1 MLTALVS
8 GLLVGVTAPGAVA
21 VPDRDCGDFDT
32 QAAAQRFYL
41 DQGGPKSDPHRL
53 DADGDGVACE
63 SNPCPCST
71 DQGGGSQDGGGQDGA
86 GQSGP
91 KGGKKNPVINQR
103 GRITRVIDGDTV
115 DVRLNRNKAIVR
127 VRLIGID
134 SPERAQG
141 CRYRA
146 ATRAAER
153 LLPVHKS
160 VVLRSDPSQDRVDR
174 YGRVLRYVL
183 KGKTDV
189 NRAMVRK
196 GQARVYVY
204 DNTPFRRVASYR
216 KMQKQAQRNDRGV
229 WGPCSR

>member
-8 GLLVGVTAPGAVA
+8 GLLVGVTASGAGA

-71 DQGGGSQDGGGQDGA
+71 DQGDGGQDGA

-91 KGGKKNPVINQR
+91 KGGKKKNPVINQR

-153 LLPVHKS
+153 LLPVNKP

-183 KGKTDV
+183 KGRTDV